1 MKYLYLLKRIGME
14 HIKFKQVSIEDIYTS
29 IIKATR
35 VIDDRGW
42 TGIQPVASKRI
53 DTGNEFMDAIGK
65 LLAENCHI
73 RTYELAQSIGV
84 SKAVLNGMLML
95 FTGMMTEEL
104 LLAYRLMRVKEWLAY
119 TGVSIDEAAARSGF
133 TSQSILGR
141 VFQRKLKTTPAKYRN
156 THRPENF
163 RELYQWEE

>member
-1 MKYLYLLKRIGME
+1 MPKRIGME
-14 HIKFKQVSIEDIYTS
+14 HIKFKQVSIEDLYTS

-42 TGIQPVASKRI
+42 TGMQPIARKHI

-84 SKAVLNGMLML
+84 SKEWYVDAI
-95 FTGMMTEEL
+95 
-104 LLAYRLMRVKEWLAY
+104 YWDDDRRV
-119 TGVSIDEAAARSGF
+119 AAGLSPDAG
-133 TSQSILGR
+133 
-141 VFQRKLKTTPAKYRN
+141 
-156 THRPENF
+156 
-163 RELYQWEE
+163 